1 MRFLNDPRQTRLF
14 DPYQLIFSEM
24 AYQRIQDGWQGV
36 FRHVIL
42 ELLPAR
48 ELGEHFSADMGRT
61 TKELYSMAGLI
72 LIKEFK
78 DWTRSDAAEA
88 YMFHS
93 DVQYALNLEP
103 EQQSLCERT
112 IERYEQ
118 LFREDELAAGVMH
131 TVTMR
136 LAEVLEIN
144 VAQQRLDS
152 THVFSDM
159 ATFGR
164 TRLMG
169 VAIKRFLTQVKRHA
183 AETYQ
188 ELPEEL
194 RRRYEPSEKQLFGKT
209 GKDAD
214 SRARLR
220 QQVAEDMCFL
230 VERFAADPAFAQ
242 RSSYQS
248 MALIFQQQC
257 VVESG
262 KVTIQAKP
270 GGNCMQN
277 PSDPDATYDGKKGA
291 GYQVQI
297 TETCDP
303 ANEVQLITSALP
315 QTAVQSDANAVA
327 PVLEDLEK
335 TRLLPEEMTADT
347 AYGSDENVQLAA
359 GKGVELISPVSG
371 PKTDPDR
378 LNVDD
383 FVVDEETKQV
393 ECCPAGQVPLHS
405 EYAAASGTTTA
416 TMPAATCAACPF
428 RKECPIEEKRDGFQ
442 LQYTDKERRLQERRR
457 EEATPA
463 FQERYARRSGIEST
477 NSGLKRRLGMGE
489 LRVRGSPSVFHS
501 IVLKI
506 AGWNVLRSAAA
517 KKMRAWVAKKVAAV
531 RRGGCFALVGTV
543 GSGFW
548 RFARSEVAPV
558 RCSIPSW
565 PHLLPCAAA

>member
-1 MRFLNDPRQTRLF
+1 MRHIDDPRQIRLI
-14 DPYQLIFSEM
+14 DPFANVFSEL
-24 AYQRIQDGWQGV
+24 AYKRIRAGWQGV
-36 FRHVIL
+36 FRHAIL
-42 ELLPAR
+42 ELLPA
-48 ELGEHFSADMGRT
+48 EKLGEHFDPIMGRK

-78 DWTRSDAAEA
+78 DWTGTEAADA
-88 YMFHS
+88 YMM
-93 DVQYALNLEP
+93 DAGVQYALNLEAGL
-103 EQQSLCERT
+103 QSLCERT
-112 IERYEQ
+112 IERYER
-118 LFREDELAAGVMH
+118 LFREDDLAADVMRK
-131 TVTMR
+131 VTAR

-169 VAIKRFLTQVKRHA
+169 VAIKRLLTQVKRHA
-183 AETYQ
+183 AEAYQ
-188 ELPEEL
+188 GLPEDL

-220 QQVAEDMCFL
+220 QQVAEDMYFL
-230 VERFAADPAFAQ
+230 VERFAADQAVAQ
-242 RSSYQS
+242 RSSYRS

-291 GYQVQI
+291 GYQVQL
-297 TETCDP
+297 TETCNP
-303 ANEVQLITSALP
+303 NNEVQLITSALP
-315 QTAVQSDANAVA
+315 QTAVQSDANALA

-335 TRLLPEEMTADT
+335 TELLPEEMTADT

-359 GKGVELISPVSG
+359 AKGVELISPVSG
-371 PKTDPDR
+371 PKTDCDR

-383 FVVDEETKQV
+383 FVVNEETKQV
-393 ECCPAGQVPLHS
+393 ERCPAGQVPLHS
-405 EYAAASGTTTA
+405 EYDTASGTTTA
-416 TMPAATCAACPF
+416 TMPTATCAGCPF
-428 RKECPIEEKRDGFQ
+428 REQCPAEEKRDGFQ
-442 LQYTDKERRLQERRR
+442 LKYTDKERRLEERRR
-457 EEATPA
+457 EEATPV
-463 FQERYARRSGIEST
+463 FQEHYARRSGIEST
-477 NSGLKRRLGMGE
+477 NSGLKRRLGMGR
-489 LRVRGSPSVFHS
+489 LRVRGSPSVFQS

-506 AGWNVLRSAAA
+506 AGWNVLRSATA
-517 KKMRAWVAKKVAAV
+517 KTMRAWVAKKMAAA
-531 RRGGCFALVGTV
+531 RQGGCFARVVTV
-543 GSGFW
+543 WSAVWQSPWVEAAPLRHFRASGPQ
-548 RFARSEVAPV
+548 S
-558 RCSIPSW
+558 
-565 PHLLPCAAA
+565 LPCAAA

>member
-1 MRFLNDPRQTRLF
+1 MRHIDDPRQIRLI
-14 DPYQLIFSEM
+14 DPFANVFSKL
-24 AYQRIQDGWQGV
+24 AYERIRAGWQGV

-48 ELGEHFSADMGRT
+48 ELGEHFSPNMGRT

-72 LIKEFK
+72 LIKEFRN
-78 DWTRSDAAEA
+78 WTGSEATDA
-88 YMFHS
+88 YMM
-93 DVQYALNLEP
+93 DAGVQYALNLEP
-103 EQQSLCERT
+103 GLQSLCERT
-112 IERYEQ
+112 IERYEKI
-118 LFREDELAAGVMH
+118 FREDELAAGVMH
-131 TVTMR
+131 KVTVR

-183 AETYQ
+183 AEACQ
-188 ELPEEL
+188 GLPEEL
-194 RRRYEPSEKQLFGKT
+194 RRRYEPSEQQLFGKT

-220 QQVAEDMCFL
+220 QQVAEDMYFL
-230 VERFAADPAFAQ
+230 VEHFVADPAFAQ

-297 TETCDP
+297 TETCHP

-315 QTAVQSDANAVA
+315 QTAVESDAKALS
-327 PVLEDLEK
+327 PVLEDLAK
-335 TRLLPEEMTADT
+335 TELLPEEMTADT
-347 AYGSDENVQLAA
+347 AYGSDGNEQLAA
-359 GKGVELISPVSG
+359 AKGVELISPVSG
-371 PKTDPDR
+371 PDIDPDQ

-383 FVVDEETKQV
+383 FAINEETKQV
-393 ECCPAGQVPLHS
+393 ECCPAGHEPLHS
-405 EYAAASGTTTA
+405 EYDAASATTTT
-416 TMPAATCAACPF
+416 TMPAATCAGCPF
-428 RKECPIEEKRDGFQ
+428 RKACPIEEKRDGFQ
-442 LQYTDKERRLQERRR
+442 LKYTDKDRRLEERRR

-463 FQERYARRSGIEST
+463 FQERYRRRSGIEST

-489 LRVRGSPSVFHS
+489 LRVRGSPSVFQA
-501 IVLKI
+501 ILLKI
-506 AGWNVLRSAAA
+506 TGWNLLRAVAATKVRVLVA
-517 KKMRAWVAKKVAAV
+517 KKMAAA
-531 RRGGCFALVGTV
+531 RRGGCLALVGTV
-543 GSGFW
+543 WSAFW
-548 RFARSEVAPV
+548 PLALAMV
-558 RCSIPSW
+558 RHGEPSW
-565 PHLLPCAAA
+565 GRRLPCTAA